1 VRGDRILEV
10 PGITDERPSRSPR
23 RPKKTRMTGKS
34 AIRRQPDGAQRRVY
48 RRCSFTH
55 DCTKAGGKV
64 EPQISKEPFP
74 GGCSEDQRLTVV
86 GRDRSNAAARS
97 IVPVVA
103 VDWTTAGERVD
114 DATHVGAD
122 AIWFRVD
129 TFRDR
134 RCDAIGTD
142 HESRRDPPRAAS
154 ALDPRPGDTP

>member
-1 VRGDRILEV
+1 LQTGNIPCIRSNLVGNRKQSQGQAISDRLVLAKRGVRSAQHGSRKRLSVSQGVRDPVRGDRILEV

-97 IVPVVA
+97 
-103 VDWTTAGERVD
+103 
-114 DATHVGAD
+114 
-122 AIWFRVD
+122 
-129 TFRDR
+129 
-134 RCDAIGTD
+134 
-142 HESRRDPPRAAS
+142 
-154 ALDPRPGDTP
+154 